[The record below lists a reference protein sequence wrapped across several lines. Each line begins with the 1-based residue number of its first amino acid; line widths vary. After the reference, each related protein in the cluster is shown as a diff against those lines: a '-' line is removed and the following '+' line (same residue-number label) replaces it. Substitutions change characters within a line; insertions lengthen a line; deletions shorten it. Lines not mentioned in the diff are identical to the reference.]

1 MGIVKVYGG
10 PVKPPAVAKKKKV
23 AEPEQIKN
31 KGGRPRKI
39 KDGPKKK

>member
-1 MGIVKVYGG
+1 MGIVKVYGST
-10 PVKPPAVAKKKKV
+10 VKPAVATKKKKV
-23 AEPEQIKN
+23 VEPEQIKN